1 MGILG
6 KSLLRFM
13 PVLLLALF
21 PLRGMSQTAEV
32 DSDTLE
38 IRFKLDSV
46 MINMHFDG
54 NMERWNQ
61 FERDFNQRFAGKN
74 RLGIVVDIYSGA
86 SPEGTVEHNRWLGQE
101 RGESIKQLIEQ
112 RLRGRVGYIM
122 VHNEAARWDG
132 LYQLVAKSNEP
143 WKDDV
148 LRIISEPASVNETGR
163 DRREWKLRN
172 HKNSDVWE
180 KMLSTYLPPLRSG
193 GTAVV
198 SWMPELITSPAEK
211 DTVYVMYDTP
221 PCITCP
227 PDPFVVSDE
236 VGDLY
241 VKDDTVT
248 VTKPVVRKP
257 VWILRTNLPLLAIG
271 TPNLQAEWSLDH
283 KDRWSINIEGV
294 WSWWTFAHNA
304 YANQMMYGSVEIRRW
319 LGRRWRHHSLDGWHI
334 GLAAGVGYGDVE
346 WKSRG
351 YQGEVYSGFINIG
364 WQKRFGRN
372 KQWAFDAGIGLGYAY
387 VPWRRYRGS
396 SIFPEGKEERY
407 DDHLMWRETSRTH
420 WIGTPH
426 LNISIG
432 YVFPVKDAE
441 WKRAKAVQRDI
452 DRNAALHYRDSVLIQ
467 ERYEQDSIRTSLRQ
481 RRNEISL
488 LPEDERIAAYQQYY
502 ADKKQL
508 KDDIKA
514 AKQRVKDEKKAAKEQ
529 EKLEKQQLKE
539 QLMQEREQARQ
550 ERLAHEQWLKSPEG
564 QAVADQEK
572 AAAKAAKQQAKAAK
586 KAAKQKAK
594 LEKKQRRMQERIDA
608 EQYSNRERL
617 RRELEQTDYKYNGR
631 IEN

>member
-1 MGILG
+1 
-6 KSLLRFM
+6 M

-21 PLRGMSQTAEV
+21 PLRGMSQTTEA

-54 NMERWNQ
+54 NMERWAQ

-86 SPEGTVEHNRWLGQE
+86 SPEGTVDHNRWLGQE
-101 RGESIKQLIEQ
+101 RGESIKRLIEQ

-122 VHNEAARWDG
+122 VHNEQARWDG

-148 LRIISEPASVNETGR
+148 LRIISEPASVSENGR

-198 SWMPELITSPAEK
+198 SWMPELITTPAEK

-294 WSWWTFAHNA
+294 WSWWTFARNA

-334 GLAAGVGYGDVE
+334 GLAVGAGYGDLE

-351 YQGEVYSGFINIG
+351 YQGEVYSGFVNIG
-364 WQKRFGRN
+364 WQKCFGRN

-396 SIFPEGKEERY
+396 RIFPEGKEERY
-407 DDHLMWRETSRTH
+407 DDHLMWRETNRTH

-426 LNISIG
+426 LNISLG
-432 YVFPVKDAE
+432 YVFPVRDGA

-467 ERYEQDSIRTSLRQ
+467 ERYEHDSIRTSLRQ
-481 RRNEISL
+481 RRIEIGMMADGADRL
-488 LPEDERIAAYQQYY
+488 AAYEQYY

-508 KDDIKA
+508 KEDIKA
-514 AKQRVKDEKKAAKEQ
+514 AKQRVKDEQKAVREQ
-529 EKLEKQQLKE
+529 EKQESRQMKE
-539 QLMQEREQARQ
+539 QLRQEREQVREQARL
-550 ERLAHEQWLKSPEG
+550 EREQFEQWLKSPEG

-586 KAAKQKAK
+586 KAAKAKAK

-608 EQYSNRERL
+608 EQYRNRERL
-617 RRELEQTDYKYNGR
+617 RRELEQTDYKYKGSIDNK
-631 IEN
+631 